1 MATSLVA
8 MGIGYLSGL
17 EMSPENIEAISGL
30 LMAWLVAQGLA
41 DQGAGGSTREGKP
54 ARARKRKPKKPAA
67 VTEEPAAL

>member
-1 MATSLVA
+1 
-8 MGIGYLSGL
+8 
-17 EMSPENIEAISGL
+17 MSPENIEAISGL